1 MPVSSRR
8 LSIILHRCEGR
19 LRHLENITTVMVATY
34 IKGIMASPKTLDI
47 QKKKHVESK
56 REWLWVSVKTDPET
70 GKKITKGL
78 TYRKFHPKQ
87 KEA

>member
-1 MPVSSRR
+1 
-8 LSIILHRCEGR
+8 
-19 LRHLENITTVMVATY
+19 
-34 IKGIMASPKTLDI
+34 MASQKTLDI

-87 KEA
+87 KETSIG